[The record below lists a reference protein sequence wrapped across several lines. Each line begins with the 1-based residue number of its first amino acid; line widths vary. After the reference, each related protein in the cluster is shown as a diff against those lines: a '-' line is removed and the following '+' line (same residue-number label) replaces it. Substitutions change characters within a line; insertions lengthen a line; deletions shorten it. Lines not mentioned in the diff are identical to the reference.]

1 LREPAIGAGANTRD
15 VEVYSVLEGLA
26 QVGDQDYLVKTG
38 GTFVV
43 PAFKEYRLYR
53 LQCLHSLL
61 ESLRVIAVFAPA
73 ENSRAGFVGKST

>member
-43 PAFKEYRLYR
+43 PAFKEYRL
-53 LQCLHSLL
+53 QCLHSLL